1 MHTDV
6 VPLLCASLKSHKCN
20 VLNYKV
26 MPSAQKF
33 WYAQSE
39 ANFGDVCRWF
49 LKLAVAAGVA
59 APNAAGAIK
68 Q

>member
-1 MHTDV
+1 L
-6 VPLLCASLKSHKCN
+6 PN

-33 WYAQSE
+33 WCAQSE
-39 ANFGDVCRWF
+39 ANFGNVCRWF
-49 LKLAVAAGVA
+49 LTLAVAAGVA